1 MQAVI
6 VAQILL
12 PSATAYERKCQRV
25 DYAALPTVEVYD
37 DPRNVQNADVAHV
50 YGAKRLPRRWFRP
63 FRVPYVASREVDPF
77 DVPEAVE
84 EMYFTD
90 LPSECGG
97 LPPPSQGGAKAPHS
111 KGASRR
117 SVPLKIA
124 SFRRASILAIVEQA
138 VHRLHRMRDDIEWLL
153 LERPPT
159 PEDFA
164 EIDAWIDPA
173 VDDADFDGF
182 AAEAMVGG
190 VVAIASRTP
199 LNVHRLEK
207 GRTGFLVPSGDAN
220 ELTHAI
226 LASLF
231 KPELAQ
237 QKLEA
242 ARQTISKFRP
252 RQRLRAL
259 TSLYESLRR

>member
-37 DPRNVQNADVAHV
+37 DPRKVQTADVAHV

-63 FRVPYVASREVDPF
+63 FRVPYVASREVDPL

-90 LPSECGG
+90 SLAGE
-97 LPPPSQGGAKAPHS
+97 GAGAPL
-111 KGASRR
+111 R
-117 SVPLKIA
+117 IA
-124 SFRRASILAIVEQA
+124 SFRRASIASIVEQT
-138 VHRLHRMRDDIEWLL
+138 VHRLHRSRDDIEWLL
-153 LERPPT
+153 LERTPT

-173 VDDADFDGF
+173 VDDPDFDGF
-182 AAEAMVGG
+182 AAEAMVGCA
-190 VVAIASRTP
+190 VAIASRTP
-199 LNVHRLEK
+199 L
-207 GRTGFLVPSGDAN
+207 
-220 ELTHAI
+220 
-226 LASLF
+226 
-231 KPELAQ
+231 
-237 QKLEA
+237 
-242 ARQTISKFRP
+242 
-252 RQRLRAL
+252 
-259 TSLYESLRR
+259 

>member
-37 DPRNVQNADVAHV
+37 DPRKVQTADVAHV

-84 EMYFTD
+84 EMYFM
-90 LPSECGG
+90 PSECGG
-97 LPPPSQGGAKAPHS
+97 LPPPSQSGAEAPHS
-111 KGASRR
+111 KGA
-117 SVPLKIA
+117 PLRIA
-124 SFRRASILAIVEQA
+124 SFRRASIASIVEQT
-138 VHRLHRMRDDIEWLL
+138 VHRLHRSRDDIEWLL

-190 VVAIASRTP
+190 AVAIASRTP

-226 LASLF
+226 LAALF

-259 TSLYESLRR
+259 TSLYESLR

>member
-25 DYAALPTVEVYD
+25 DYAAISNVQVYD
-37 DPRNVQNADVAHV
+37 DDRNVGAADVAHV

-63 FRVPYVASREVDPF
+63 LRIPYVASREVDPF

-84 EMYFTD
+84 EIYFTD
-90 LPSECGG
+90 SRPGEGDW
-97 LPPPSQGGAKAPHS
+97 P
-111 KGASRR
+111 SRR
-117 SVPLKIA
+117 HVPMRVA
-124 SFRRASILAIVEQA
+124 SFRRASISGIVEQT
-138 VHRLHRMRDDIEWLL
+138 VHRLHRTRDDIEWVL
-153 LERPPT
+153 LEHPPT
-159 PEDFA
+159 REDFA

-182 AAEAMVGG
+182 AAEAMVEG
-190 VVAIASRTP
+190 VAAIASRTP
-199 LNVHRLEK
+199 LNVHRLER

-226 LASLF
+226 LAALF

>member
-12 PSATAYERKCQRV
+12 PWATAYERKCQRV
-25 DYAALPTVEVYD
+25 DYAALSDVQVYAD
-37 DPRNVQNADVAHV
+37 DRNVGAADVAHV
-50 YGAKRLPRRWFRP
+50 YGALPWRWFRP
-63 FRVPYVASREVDPF
+63 LRVPYVASREVDPF

-84 EMYFTD
+84 EMYFM
-90 LPSECGG
+90 PSECGG
-97 LPPPSQGGAKAPHS
+97 LPPPSQSGAKAPHS
-111 KGASRR
+111 KGA
-117 SVPLKIA
+117 PLRIA
-124 SFRRASILAIVEQA
+124 SFRRASIVPIVEQT
-138 VHRLHRMRDDIEWLL
+138 VHRLHRTRDDIEWLL

-173 VDDADFDGF
+173 IDDADFDGF

-199 LNVHRLEK
+199 LNVHRLEQ

-226 LASLF
+226 LAALF

-242 ARQTISKFRP
+242 ARQTISKFRR
-252 RQRLRAL
+252 RQRLRVL

>member
-25 DYAALPTVEVYD
+25 DYAVLPLVEVYD
-37 DPRNVQNADVAHV
+37 DSRKVQHADVAHV
-50 YGAKRLPRRWFRP
+50 YGAKRLPGRWFRP
-63 FRVPYVASREVDPF
+63 FRVPYVASRAVDPF
-77 DVPEAVE
+77 DLPEAVE
-84 EMYFTD
+84 EMYFAD
-90 LPSECGG
+90 SLAGE
-97 LPPPSQGGAKAPHS
+97 GAGAPL
-111 KGASRR
+111 R
-117 SVPLKIA
+117 IA
-124 SFRRASILAIVEQA
+124 SFRRASILGIVEQT

-190 VVAIASRTP
+190 AVAIASRTP

-226 LASLF
+226 LAALF

>member
-37 DPRNVQNADVAHV
+37 DPRKVQTADVAHV

-90 LPSECGG
+90 SLAGE
-97 LPPPSQGGAKAPHS
+97 GAGAPLRTA
-111 KGASRR
+111 GA
-117 SVPLKIA
+117 PLRIA
-124 SFRRASILAIVEQA
+124 SFRRASIAGIVEQT
-138 VHRLHRMRDDIEWLL
+138 VHRLHRTRDDIEWLL

-173 VDDADFDGF
+173 VDPADFDGF

-226 LASLF
+226 LAALF

-259 TSLYESLRR
+259 TSLYESLR

>member
-1 MQAVI
+1 
-6 VAQILL
+6 
-12 PSATAYERKCQRV
+12 
-25 DYAALPTVEVYD
+25 
-37 DPRNVQNADVAHV
+37 
-50 YGAKRLPRRWFRP
+50 
-63 FRVPYVASREVDPF
+63 VDPF

-84 EMYFTD
+84 EMYFT
-90 LPSECGG
+90 PSEYGG
-97 LPPPSQGGAKAPHS
+97 LPPPSQSGAKAPHS

-117 SVPLKIA
+117 RLPLRIA
-124 SFRRASILAIVEQA
+124 SFRRASIASIVEQT
-138 VHRLHRMRDDIEWLL
+138 VHRLHRTRVDIEWVL
-153 LERPPT
+153 LEHPPT

-173 VDDADFDGF
+173 VDDTDFDGF
-182 AAEAMVGG
+182 GAEAMVGG

-220 ELTHAI
+220 ELSHAI
-226 LASLF
+226 LAALF

-252 RQRLRAL
+252 RQRLRVL

>member
-25 DYAALPTVEVYD
+25 DFAALPTVEVYD
-37 DPRNVQNADVAHV
+37 DPRNVQDADVAHV

-84 EMYFTD
+84 EIYFTD
-90 LPSECGG
+90 SLAGE
-97 LPPPSQGGAKAPHS
+97 GAGAPLRTA
-111 KGASRR
+111 GA
-117 SVPLKIA
+117 PLRIA
-124 SFRRASILAIVEQA
+124 SFRRASILGIVEQT
-138 VHRLHRMRDDIEWLL
+138 VHRLHRTRDDIEWLL
-153 LERPPT
+153 VERPPT

-182 AAEAMVGG
+182 AAEAMVEG
-190 VVAIASRTP
+190 VAAIASRTP
-199 LNVHRLEK
+199 LNVHRLER

-226 LASLF
+226 LAALF

>member
-25 DYAALPTVEVYD
+25 DYAALPLVEVYD
-37 DPRNVQNADVAHV
+37 DPRKVQHADVAHV

-63 FRVPYVASREVDPF
+63 FRVPYVTSREVDPF

-90 LPSECGG
+90 SLAGE
-97 LPPPSQGGAKAPHS
+97 GAGAPL
-111 KGASRR
+111 R
-117 SVPLKIA
+117 IA
-124 SFRRASILAIVEQA
+124 SFRRASILGIVEQT
-138 VHRLHRMRDDIEWLL
+138 VHRLHRTRDDIEWLL

-159 PEDFA
+159 AEDFT

-226 LASLF
+226 LAALF

>member
-25 DYAALPTVEVYD
+25 DYASLPTVEVYD
-37 DPRNVQNADVAHV
+37 DPRKVQNADVAHV

-90 LPSECGG
+90 SLAGE
-97 LPPPSQGGAKAPHS
+97 GAGAPQRT
-111 KGASRR
+111 GAG
-117 SVPLKIA
+117 PLRIA
-124 SFRRASILAIVEQA
+124 SFRRASIAGIVEQT
-138 VHRLHRMRDDIEWLL
+138 VHRLHRTRDDIEWLL
-153 LERPPT
+153 LERPPM

-226 LASLF
+226 LAALF

>member
-37 DPRNVQNADVAHV
+37 DPRKVQNADVAHV

-84 EMYFTD
+84 EIYFKD
-90 LPSECGG
+90 SRPGEGAG
-97 LPPPSQGGAKAPHS
+97 APP
-111 KGASRR
+111 R
-117 SVPLKIA
+117 IA
-124 SFRRASILAIVEQA
+124 SFRRASIAGIVEQT
-138 VHRLHRMRDDIEWLL
+138 VHRLHRTRDDIEWLL

-159 PEDFA
+159 PKDFA

-173 VDDADFDGF
+173 VHDADFDGF
-182 AAEAMVGG
+182 AAEAMVRG

-226 LASLF
+226 LAALF

>member
-37 DPRNVQNADVAHV
+37 DPRKVQTADVAHV

-63 FRVPYVASREVDPF
+63 FGVPYVASREVDPF

-84 EMYFTD
+84 EMYFSD
-90 LPSECGG
+90 LPS
-97 LPPPSQGGAKAPHS
+97 
-111 KGASRR
+111 RR
-117 SVPLKIA
+117 CVPLKIA
-124 SFRRASILAIVEQA
+124 SFRRASILGIVEQT
-138 VHRLHRMRDDIEWLL
+138 VHRLHRTRDDIEWLL

-190 VVAIASRTP
+190 AVAIASRTP

-226 LASLF
+226 LAALF

-259 TSLYESLRR
+259 TSLYESLR

>member
-1 MQAVI
+1 
-6 VAQILL
+6 
-12 PSATAYERKCQRV
+12 
-25 DYAALPTVEVYD
+25 
-37 DPRNVQNADVAHV
+37 
-50 YGAKRLPRRWFRP
+50 
-63 FRVPYVASREVDPF
+63 
-77 DVPEAVE
+77 
-84 EMYFTD
+84 MYFTD
-90 LPSECGG
+90 SRAAEGAG
-97 LPPPSQGGAKAPHS
+97 APP
-111 KGASRR
+111 R
-117 SVPLKIA
+117 IA
-124 SFRRASILAIVEQA
+124 SFRRASIAGIVEQT
-138 VHRLHRMRDDIEWLL
+138 VHRLHRTRDDIEWLL

-190 VVAIASRTP
+190 AVAIASRTP

-226 LASLF
+226 LAALF

-259 TSLYESLRR
+259 TSLYESLR

>member
-37 DPRNVQNADVAHV
+37 DPRKVQTADVAHV

-90 LPSECGG
+90 SRAGE
-97 LPPPSQGGAKAPHS
+97 GA
-111 KGASRR
+111 GATLR
-117 SVPLKIA
+117 IA
-124 SFRRASILAIVEQA
+124 SFRRASIAGIVEQT
-138 VHRLHRMRDDIEWLL
+138 VHRLHRTRDDIEWLL

-190 VVAIASRTP
+190 AVAIASRTP

-226 LASLF
+226 LAALF

-259 TSLYESLRR
+259 TSLYESLR